1 MGADGLKTG
10 HTQDSGYGLVASAE
24 QNGRRLI
31 LVVNGL
37 QSKKERASEARKLMN
52 WGFRSFTNDTLATPD
67 DVLVRAPVWQGEFAR
82 IGLAPSKAFRVVLPR
97 TGLRKMVVTASYD
110 KPILAPITKGMRVG
124 KLRVTLPGLETQEI
138 DLVTTANIEREGMLA
153 RALSAISYVIFGE

>member
-1 MGADGLKTG
+1 M
-10 HTQDSGYGLVASAE
+10 
-24 QNGRRLI
+24 I
-31 LVVNGL
+31 
-37 QSKKERASEARKLMN
+37 N
-52 WGFRSFTNDTLATPD
+52 WGFRAFSNDTLATPD

-82 IGLAPSKAFRVVLPR
+82 VGLAPSKAFRVVLPR
-97 TGLRKMVVTASYD
+97 TGLRKMLVTASYD